1 MSDQKP
7 NARALMFLGTGSDV
21 GKSVLAAAF
30 CRIFKQDGYRVAPFK
45 AQNMALNSFITP
57 AGGEMGRAQVVQAE
71 AAGLEPQVEMN
82 PILLKPTSHLGSQ
95 VIVRG
100 RSIGNFSA
108 RDYYDYK
115 PRLLPVVRECY
126 QSLAQR
132 FDIMVLEGAGSAVEL
147 NLKDHDL
154 VNLAMAEL
162 ADARCILVGDI
173 DRGGIFAALLGSL
186 MLMTDSERARVIG
199 LMVNKLRGDPGL
211 FTTGVDILEQRG
223 GRPVLGVV
231 PHFSHIAVAEED
243 SVALGARLARSTG
256 AGATVGLG
264 SGGGGERPAIGVLR
278 LPFVSNYTDFDC
290 FEQDPQV
297 DLAYFDRAGQVFQF
311 DAVIIPG
318 SKNTLE
324 DLQFL
329 RRSGLADVLV
339 GYHRAGGVLIGI
351 CGGYQMLG
359 HSIRDPQR
367 VESDLDELPGLG
379 LLEMVTEMAAEKITT
394 QVEARIAA
402 PVWGP
407 IAARESTEG
416 GREGAEFDREILSG
430 YEIHMGRSTALGTG
444 ALACFQILRRNGRPV
459 TPEDAAD
466 GLMSAD
472 GRVWGTY
479 IHGIFDNDG
488 FRRRWL
494 DWLRARSGTI
504 GPGATTADAFCY
516 RSWKDEQYDLLAD
529 HVRRHTD
536 VAAVYRLL
544 GIERN

>member
-1 MSDQKP
+1 MNEQRIQ
-7 NARALMFLGTGSDV
+7 ARALMFLGTGSDV

-82 PILLKPTSHLGSQ
+82 PILLKPTSHMGSQ

-115 PRLLPVVRECY
+115 LRLLPVVRECY
-126 QSLAQR
+126 RSLAER

-173 DRGGIFAALLGSL
+173 DCGGIFAALLGSL
-186 MLMTDSERARVIG
+186 MLMTDTERARVIG

-211 FTTGVDILEQRG
+211 FTSGVEILEQRG

-243 SVALGARLARSTG
+243 SVALGARLARSAG
-256 AGATVGLG
+256 AGARID
-264 SGGGGERPAIGVLR
+264 SGGPGDRPAIGVLR

-297 DLAYFDRAGQVFQF
+297 DLVYFERAGQAFQF
-311 DAVIIPG
+311 DAVILPG

-329 RRSGLADVLV
+329 RNSGLADVLV
-339 GYHRAGGVLIGI
+339 GYHQAGGVLIGI

-359 HSIRDPQR
+359 RGIRDPRR

-379 LLEMVTEMAAEKITT
+379 LLDMVTEMAAEKITT
-394 QVEARIAA
+394 QVEARTAAAVWAPA
-402 PVWGP
+402 PV
-407 IAARESTEG
+407 REHTEG
-416 GREGAEFDREILSG
+416 GREGAEADREILSG
-430 YEIHMGRSTALGTG
+430 YEIHMGRSTALGTEPV
-444 ALACFQILRRNGRPV
+444 ACFQVLRRNGRPV
-459 TPEDAAD
+459 APADAAD
-466 GLMSAD
+466 GLMAAD

-479 IHGIFDNDG
+479 IHGIFDNDN

-494 DWLRARSGTI
+494 DWLRARSGKI
-504 GPGATTADAFCY
+504 GPAATTTDAFCY

-544 GIERN
+544 GMRN